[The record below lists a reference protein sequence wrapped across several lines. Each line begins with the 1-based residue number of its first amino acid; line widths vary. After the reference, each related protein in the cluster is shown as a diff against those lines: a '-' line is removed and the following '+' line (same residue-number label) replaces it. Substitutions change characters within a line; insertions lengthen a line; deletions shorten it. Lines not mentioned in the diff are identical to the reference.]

1 MGFRKVSASIL
12 CATIGLGLSQNFAV
26 SAAFPDE
33 ISLATG
39 EQNVS
44 GDSKLQE
51 KFEQIFDDHNL
62 LIFFYTFF

>member
-1 MGFRKVSASIL
+1 MNWWFVAALI
-12 CATIGLGLSQNFAV
+12 